1 MSEEQIKGFL
11 AKVQVDKSLQDQLN
25 AAGADVE
32 AIAKAAGFSITT
44 EDLKVSNREP
54 LRSLSDEELEVFAGG
69 GLLGGSGGG
78 CCSGPWTECGV

>member
-1 MSEEQIKGFL
+1 VSEEQIEGSL
-11 AKVQVDKSLQDQLN
+11 AKVQADKSLQDQLN

-44 EDLKVSNREP
+44 EDLKFSNREP